1 MPPASSVPLTA
12 HPELNRWIAECV
24 TLTDASRVYLCD
36 GSAEERS
43 DLIARMTA
51 DGTLLPLNAAKHPGC
66 YLYRSDPRDVARVED
81 RTFICSP
88 QEEDAGPTNNWMAP
102 DAAKALVRPLFAGAM
117 RGKTLYVVPYL
128 MGPVGSPSAR
138 VGVEIT
144 DSPYVVISMGVMT
157 RMGKPALDTLGTG
170 GAFVPGLH
178 ATGDLDPA
186 NRYICHFPAERLIW
200 SVGSNY
206 GGNALLGKKC
216 FALRI
221 ASALARDE
229 GWLAEHML
237 LLELTDPG
245 GEKTYFAGAFPSACG
260 KTNLAMLV
268 VPPALAAQ
276 GWSVRTVGDD
286 IAWLRV
292 GADGRLWAIN
302 PEAGFFGVA
311 PGTSPKTNPNAVA
324 TVRTNTIFTN
334 VALTDDGAPWWEGLT
349 DTPPTPFVTDWK
361 GNRRAVSDGGEPFAH
376 PNSRFTAPASQCP
389 SISPEFDAPEGVPIA
404 AILLGGRRRTTV
416 PLVAE
421 ALSWNHGVFLG
432 SVMASETTAAAEGAN
447 GVLRRDPFAMLP
459 FCGYHMGDYF
469 RHWLD
474 MGERTPNP
482 PRIFHVNWFRRDEDG
497 KFLWPGFG
505 DNVRALIWMRER
517 LRSNAP
523 ATETAFGLV
532 PPASALL
539 TDGLELSPERLTAA
553 LAVNPAEFADEAES
567 IETHYAHFGDRLP
580 DELRAE
586 LGALRVRATVD
597 RQADA
602 ISRT

>member
-1 MPPASSVPLTA
+1 MLT
-12 HPELNRWIAECV
+12 EAE
-24 TLTDASRVYLCD
+24 RVYVCD
-36 GSAEERS
+36 GSESEKQR
-43 DLIARMTA
+43 LIAQMM
-51 DGTLLPLNAAKHPGC
+51 DEGTLEPLNQTTYPGC
-66 YLYRSDPRDVARVED
+66 YLHRSDPHDVARVED

-88 QEEDAGPTNNWMAP
+88 HKEDAGPTNNWMAP
-102 DAAKALVRPLFAGAM
+102 DEAKALLRPLFAGAM

-128 MGPVGSPSAR
+128 MGPIGSPSAR

-144 DSPYVVISMGVMT
+144 DSPYVVVSMGVMT
-157 RMGKPALDTLGTG
+157 RMGKPALDALGTEG
-170 GAFVPGLH
+170 MFVPGLH

-186 NRYICHFPAERLIW
+186 KRYICHFPAERLIW

-221 ASALARDE
+221 ASAIAKEE

-237 LLELTDPG
+237 LLELTDPQ

-286 IAWLRV
+286 IAWLRI

-324 TVRTNTIFTN
+324 TVQTNTIFTN
-334 VALTDDGAPWWEGLT
+334 VAVTEEGEPWWEGLT
-349 DTPPTPFVTDWK
+349 DEPPTPYMTDWK
-361 GNRRAVSDGGEPFAH
+361 GNRRAVSEGGEPFAH

-389 SISPEFDAPEGVPIA
+389 SISPSFDAPEGVPIA
-404 AILLGGRRRTTV
+404 AILLGGRRRITV

-421 ALSWNHGVFLG
+421 AFSWNHGVFLG
-432 SVMASETTAAAEGAN
+432 SVMASETTAAAEGAK

-469 RHWLD
+469 QHWLD
-474 MGERTPNP
+474 IGQQTSNP
-482 PRIFHVNWFRRDEDG
+482 PRIFHVNWFRRDDAG

-505 DNVRALIWMRER
+505 ENVRALIWMRER
-517 LRSNAP
+517 LRGNAD
-523 ATETAFGLV
+523 ATATVFGNV
-532 PPASALL
+532 PPASALPTENL
-539 TDGLELSPERLTAA
+539 NLPAERLQAA
-553 LAVNPAEFADEAES
+553 LAVNPAEFAEEADS
-567 IETHYAHFGDRLP
+567 IEAHYDRFGDRLP
-580 DELRAE
+580 SEFRTELS
-586 LGALRVRATVD
+586 ALRDRANTH
-597 RQADA
+597 
-602 ISRT
+602 